1 MNAHM
6 PPLEGEILP
15 PEHMARDEQIVREGF
30 WRQLR
35 RLVGR
40 IPFAEDVVATYYCA
54 FDRETPLA
62 ARAVLLGAVAYFVT
76 PLDMIPDFIPGLGLT
91 DDATVLATAI
101 AVAGAHIRAWHRE
114 RARRALLIE
123 APAR

>member
-1 MNAHM
+1 MTTHM

-15 PEHMARDEQIVREGF
+15 PEHMARDERIVREGF

-35 RLVGR
+35 RFIGR
-40 IPFAEDVVATYYCA
+40 IPFAEDIVATYYCA
-54 FDRETPLA
+54 FDSNTPLT

-76 PLDMIPDFIPGLGLT
+76 PLDMIPDFIPMVGFT

-101 AVAGAHIRAWHRE
+101 AVAGAHIRAWHRAS
-114 RARRALLIE
+114 ARQALLIG
-123 APAR
+123 PRR

>member
-1 MNAHM
+1 MTTHM

-15 PEHMARDEQIVREGF
+15 PEHMARDERIVREGF

-35 RLVGR
+35 RFVGR
-40 IPFAEDVVATYYCA
+40 IPFAEDIVATYYCA
-54 FDRETPLA
+54 FDSNTPLT

-76 PLDMIPDFIPGLGLT
+76 PLDMIPDFIPMVGFT

-101 AVAGAHIRAWHRE
+101 AVAGAHIRAWHRAS
-114 RARRALLIE
+114 ARQALLID
-123 APAR
+123 ARR

>member
-1 MNAHM
+1 MTVQT

-15 PEHMARDEQIVREGF
+15 PEHMARDERIVRDGF

-35 RLVGR
+35 RFVGR

-54 FDRETPLA
+54 FDSQTPLA

-76 PLDMIPDFIPGLGLT
+76 PFDMIPDFIPVIGFT

-101 AVAGAHIRAWHRE
+101 AVAGAHIRAWHRD

-123 APAR
+123 ARA

>member
-1 MNAHM
+1 MTYQT

-15 PEHMARDEQIVREGF
+15 PENLARDERIVREGF

-35 RLVGR
+35 RAVGR
-40 IPFAEDVVATYYCA
+40 IPFAEDIVATYYCA
-54 FDRETPLA
+54 FDSQTPLA

-76 PLDMIPDFIPGLGLT
+76 PLDMIPDFIPVMGFT

-101 AVAGAHIRAWHRE
+101 TVAGANIRIWHRE
-114 RARRALLIE
+114 KARQALLIGQ
-123 APAR
+123 R